1 MDVDAVTGPSES
13 FRLFVKE
20 TEPRLRHALV
30 AVFGQE
36 RGREAVAEAFA
47 FGWEHWGRVSV
58 MDNPVGYLYRVGR
71 FQTARNRRSP
81 IFSPTSVVT
90 SPDVEPGLPNAL
102 GGLSEKQRVAVVMV
116 HAYDWTRDEAA
127 AVMGVSVST
136 LDTHLQR
143 GLRKLRS
150 SLGVDSDV

>member
-20 TEPRLRHALV
+20 SEPRLRHALV

-58 MDNPVGYLYRVGR
+58 MDNPVGYFVSGG
-71 FQTARNRRSP
+71 QVSNRAEP
-81 IFSPTSVVT
+81 SVAGLLANVSCHVT
-90 SPDVEPGLPNAL
+90 GC
-102 GGLSEKQRVAVVMV
+102 
-116 HAYDWTRDEAA
+116 
-127 AVMGVSVST
+127 
-136 LDTHLQR
+136 
-143 GLRKLRS
+143 
-150 SLGVDSDV
+150 